1 MTDGVALNIALLMAG
16 GNLHARILLQTLAAE
31 RLLPQLIIDETGTP
45 RAEMLSCWLENDIL
59 VVPPLAELLEGAN
72 TRYEVVDAFDG
83 LQSQALLDGFAP
95 DYVISGGAGII
106 RQDMLDLPRIGFL
119 NIHPGLLPEYR
130 GVDPVLWALSEG
142 GMLGAT
148 LHLMSA
154 GIDEGPLL
162 IRRIL
167 AEEPLRRTPLG
178 WRLACMRHGAK
189 LLTEFLR
196 DPASFPP
203 YSQDERQARYFRAF
217 PAERM
222 GELDSIA
229 ASRIAA

>member
-1 MTDGVALNIALLMAG
+1 MQARVAFLMAG
-16 GNLHARILLQTLAAE
+16 SNLHARILLQTLAAE
-31 RLLPQLIIDETGTP
+31 KLLPQLVIDETGTP
-45 RAEMLSCWLENDIL
+45 RAEKLSRWLENDIL
-59 VVPPLAELLEGAN
+59 SVPQLDDLLAGAN
-72 TRYEVVDAFDG
+72 TRYETVDTFDG
-83 LQSQALLDGFAP
+83 PSSRALLRDFAP

-106 RQDMLDLPRIGFL
+106 RQDLLDLPRIGFL

-162 IRRIL
+162 IRRVL
-167 AEEPLRRTPLG
+167 TEEPPRRTPLG
-178 WRLACMRHGAK
+178 WRLACMGHGAR
-189 LLTEFLR
+189 LLVEFLR
-196 DPASFPP
+196 DPGSFPP
-203 YSQDERQARYFRAF
+203 CQQDERRARYFRAY

-222 GELDSIA
+222 AELESIA